1 MKRFLWPVLL
11 AVFLGLVVAQG
22 LEPVAT
28 LAKSTSSSS
37 SSSSSKSSSSGFSSS
52 SRSSSSSPSSSS
64 TGSSGFSSST
74 GKSTGTSSSAPASSA
89 SSGSSGFSSSS
100 GASTSA
106 GQALGAKST
115 SSFAAA
121 GSASVSK
128 QAAAKS
134 YTEYSSRFG
143 KSGNPVSPSSQS
155 SSPTVTRTYTTYHEY
170 YTYRDSYYSS
180 RGWFVPSYAY
190 HSYPSFGLWDGVF
203 LWALLSHST
212 GPGFYYNN
220 WSDPGVQA
228 WRREAENQA
237 KDNAELRQQLK
248 DLDAKVED
256 MKKTGVAAKPG
267 TLPEGVDDS
276 VAYAADQV
284 VKEGSPTSAN
294 KGGGWKTWAL
304 LIIVIGLSVFA
315 VKLFMNRRKRF
326 Y

>member
-1 MKRFLWPVLL
+1 
-11 AVFLGLVVAQG
+11 
-22 LEPVAT
+22 
-28 LAKSTSSSS
+28 
-37 SSSSSKSSSSGFSSS
+37 
-52 SRSSSSSPSSSS
+52 
-64 TGSSGFSSST
+64 
-74 GKSTGTSSSAPASSA
+74 
-89 SSGSSGFSSSS
+89 
-100 GASTSA
+100 
-106 GQALGAKST
+106 
-115 SSFAAA
+115 
-121 GSASVSK
+121 
-128 QAAAKS
+128 
-134 YTEYSSRFG
+134 
-143 KSGNPVSPSSQS
+143 
-155 SSPTVTRTYTTYHEY
+155 
-170 YTYRDSYYSS
+170 
-180 RGWFVPSYAY
+180 
-190 HSYPSFGLWDGVF
+190 VF